1 MTIITNLKSDFLRK
15 QDSCWEKEEGSIQPL
30 QETVPGEKNSCT
42 YGQQERRP
50 HRSRHV
56 KKIFVRSQQKLREAR
71 LRWYGVELTRDV
83 ANEGKTVQ
91 SSELLRNA
99 EVERE

>member
-1 MTIITNLKSDFLRK
+1 M
-15 QDSCWEKEEGSIQPL
+15 
-30 QETVPGEKNSCT
+30 
-42 YGQQERRP
+42 
-50 HRSRHV
+50 